1 MTAILFFKI
10 VGAFCIVFCGW
21 SIGNQKVV
29 HLRKKA
35 TLISDLLHLL
45 ELLCANFTYV
55 NLALPQFFEKA
66 SETGFALLS
75 FPSEIPDFTSWKNE
89 FSEMPVFD
97 SLFSPEEKSAF
108 LDYWQALGS
117 TGPEEELDRLAFY
130 REKLHLS
137 LSAAQEQSR
146 TYGRMYR
153 NLGASLAAIIAV
165 LLL

>member
-1 MTAILFFKI
+1 
-10 VGAFCIVFCGW
+10 
-21 SIGNQKVV
+21 
-29 HLRKKA
+29 
-35 TLISDLLHLL
+35 
-45 ELLCANFTYV
+45 
-55 NLALPQFFEKA
+55 
-66 SETGFALLS
+66 
-75 FPSEIPDFTSWKNE
+75 
-89 FSEMPVFD
+89 MPVFD
-97 SLFSPEEKSAF
+97 SLFSPEEKNAF

>member
-1 MTAILFFKI
+1 MTAMLFFKI
-10 VGAFCIVFCGW
+10 TGAFCIIFCGW

-29 HLRKKA
+29 RLRKKA

-45 ELLCANFTYV
+45 ELLCANFTYI

-66 SETGFALLS
+66 SETEFALLS
-75 FPSEIPDFTSWKNE
+75 FPSEISDFAIWKTE
-89 FSEMPVFD
+89 FAEKPVFD
-97 SLFSPEEKSAF
+97 TLLLSEEKNAF

-130 REKLHLS
+130 REKLQLS

-153 NLGASLAAIIAV
+153 NLGASLAAIVAV

>member
-10 VGAFCIVFCGW
+10 VGAVCIVFCGW
-21 SIGNQKVV
+21 SIGNRKVV

-35 TLISDLLHLL
+35 SLIFDLLHLL

-66 SETGFALLS
+66 SETEFALLS
-75 FPSEIPDFTSWKNE
+75 FQTEISDFSVWKTE
-89 FSEMPVFD
+89 FAGLEVFD
-97 SLFSPEEKSAF
+97 TLLLPEEKTAF

-117 TGPEEELDRLAFY
+117 TGPQEELDRLAFY
-130 REKLHLS
+130 REKLLLS

-146 TYGRMYR
+146 TCGRMYR
-153 NLGASLAAIIAV
+153 NLGASLAAILAV